1 MLRDP
6 RLTDTGRRPAGRE
19 RMADHWGAKSATR
32 IPETAFAKPPLA
44 AAAAGAVL
52 GSSRLRGAT

>member
-1 MLRDP
+1 
-6 RLTDTGRRPAGRE
+6 
-19 RMADHWGAKSATR
+19 MADHWGAKSATR

-52 GSSRLRGAT
+52 GSSRLQGAT